1 MRAAYHRDHRVRAVH
16 RSDAPATVSSPR
28 NGAQNLR
35 ERNRLREAAPG
46 RCRVALSVHRHVSTM
61 IELQTLGAARTVTG
75 SKHLIRTSRATI
87 LLRQLILV
95 HGEPPAPE
103 LLAQQLAGRGFPT
116 VIVPEP
122 SACLRLG

>member
-1 MRAAYHRDHRVRAVH
+1 MRAAYHRDHQVHAVH
-16 RSDAPATVSSPR
+16 RSDAPATVSSPH

-35 ERNRLREAAPG
+35 ERNRPREAPPG

-75 SKHLIRTSRATI
+75 SE
-87 LLRQLILV
+87 V
-95 HGEPPAPE
+95 
-103 LLAQQLAGRGFPT
+103 LAQQLAGRGFPT

-122 SACLRLG
+122 GDRLRLG